1 MISPQAIIAKGARL
15 GENVSVGPFS
25 IIGDDVVIGDGTQV
39 APNVTI
45 KGHTTIGRNNRI
57 YQYSSIGEDPQSLTY
72 KGEPTELHIGDD
84 NTIREYCSLNTGTVE
99 GGGITRIGNMNF
111 LMAYVHI
118 AHDCILGDNIIF
130 ANGASL
136 AGHVTIGDYAILGG
150 FTLIHQF
157 CKVGAHVMTGI
168 NTVSFK
174 DIPPFIKVAGNT
186 ASPYGLNVKGLQRRG
201 FSNEDIAALK
211 QAYRTLYRSSLTFQ
225 DAIDQIREQADG
237 NQYVDQFLAFLAN
250 SERGVAR

>member
-1 MISPQAIIAKGARL
+1 MISPQAIIEEGARI

-25 IIGDDVVIGDGTQV
+25 IIGENVVIGDGTTIGSH
-39 APNVTI
+39 ATI
-45 KGHTTIGRNNRI
+45 KGRTTIGRNNRI
-57 YQYSSIGEDPQSLTY
+57 YQFSSLGEAPQSLSY

-84 NTIREYCSLNTGTVE
+84 NTIREYCSLNTGTAD
-99 GGGITRIGNMNF
+99 GGGITRIGNQNF

-118 AHDCILGDNIIF
+118 AHDCILGDQIIF
-130 ANGASL
+130 ANGSSL
-136 AGHVTIGDYAILGG
+136 AGHVTIGDYSILVG
-150 FTLIHQF
+150 FTLIHKF

-186 ASPYGLNVKGLQRRG
+186 ASPFGLNVKGLQRRG
-201 FSNEDIAALK
+201 FESEDISALK
-211 QAYRTLYRSSLTFQ
+211 QAYRTLYRSSLSFQ
-225 DAIDQIREQADG
+225 DAMDRISEQADG
-237 NQYVDQFLAFLAN
+237 NRYVEEFLAFLAN

>member
-1 MISPQAIIAKGARL
+1 VISPQAIIEEGARI

-25 IIGDDVVIGDGTQV
+25 IIGENVVIGDGTTIGSH
-39 APNVTI
+39 ATI
-45 KGHTTIGRNNRI
+45 KGRTTIGRNNRI
-57 YQYSSIGEDPQSLTY
+57 YQFSSLGEAPQSLSY

-84 NTIREYCSLNTGTVE
+84 NTIREYCSLNTGTAD
-99 GGGITRIGNMNF
+99 GGGITRIGNQNF

-118 AHDCILGDNIIF
+118 AHDCILGDHIIF

-186 ASPYGLNVKGLQRRG
+186 ASPFGLNVKGLQRRG
-201 FSNEDIAALK
+201 FESEDISALK
-211 QAYRTLYRSSLTFQ
+211 QAYRTLYRSSLSFQ
-225 DAIDQIREQADG
+225 DAMDRISEQAGG
-237 NQYVDQFLAFLAN
+237 NRYVEEFLAFLAN

>member
-1 MISPQAIIAKGARL
+1 MISPQAIIEEGARI

-25 IIGDDVVIGDGTQV
+25 IIGENVVIGDGTTIGSH
-39 APNVTI
+39 ATI
-45 KGHTTIGRNNRI
+45 KGRTTIGRNNRI
-57 YQYSSIGEDPQSLTY
+57 YQFSSLGEAPQSLSY

-84 NTIREYCSLNTGTVE
+84 NTIREYCSLNMGTAD
-99 GGGITRIGNMNF
+99 GGGITRIGNQNF

-118 AHDCILGDNIIF
+118 AHDCILGDHIIF

-186 ASPYGLNVKGLQRRG
+186 ASPFGLNVKGLQRRG
-201 FSNEDIAALK
+201 FESEDISALK
-211 QAYRTLYRSSLTFQ
+211 QAYRTLYRSSLSFQ
-225 DAIDQIREQADG
+225 DAMDRISEQAGG
-237 NQYVDQFLAFLAN
+237 NRYVEEFLAFLAN

>member
-1 MISPQAIIAKGARL
+1 MISPQAIIEEGARI

-25 IIGDDVVIGDGTQV
+25 IIGENVVIGDGTTIGSH
-39 APNVTI
+39 ATI
-45 KGHTTIGRNNRI
+45 KGRTTIGRNNRI
-57 YQYSSIGEDPQSLTY
+57 YQFSSLGEAPQSLSY

-84 NTIREYCSLNTGTVE
+84 NTIREYCSLNTGTAN
-99 GGGITRIGNMNF
+99 GGGITRIGNQNF

-118 AHDCILGDNIIF
+118 AHDCILGDHIIF

-186 ASPYGLNVKGLQRRG
+186 ASPFGLNVKGLQRRG
-201 FSNEDIAALK
+201 FESEDISALK
-211 QAYRTLYRSSLTFQ
+211 QAYRTLYRSSLSFQ
-225 DAIDQIREQADG
+225 DAMDRISEQAGG
-237 NQYVDQFLAFLAN
+237 NRYVEEFLAFLAN

>member
-1 MISPQAIIAKGARL
+1 VISPQAIIEEGARI

-25 IIGDDVVIGDGTQV
+25 IIGENVVIGDGTTIGSH
-39 APNVTI
+39 ATI
-45 KGHTTIGRNNRI
+45 KGRTTIGRNNRI
-57 YQYSSIGEDPQSLTY
+57 YQFSSLGEAPQSLGY

-99 GGGITRIGNMNF
+99 GGGITRIGNQNF

-118 AHDCILGDNIIF
+118 AHDCILGDHIIF

-186 ASPYGLNVKGLQRRG
+186 ASPFGLNVKGLQRRG
-201 FSNEDIAALK
+201 FESEDISALK
-211 QAYRTLYRSSLTFQ
+211 QAYRTLYRSSLSFQ
-225 DAIDQIREQADG
+225 DAMDRISEQAGG
-237 NQYVDQFLAFLAN
+237 NRYVEEFLAFLAN

>member
-1 MISPQAIIAKGARL
+1 MISPQAIIEEGARI

-25 IIGDDVVIGDGTQV
+25 IIGENVVIGDGTTIGSH
-39 APNVTI
+39 ATI
-45 KGHTTIGRNNRI
+45 KGRTTIGRNNRI
-57 YQYSSIGEDPQSLTY
+57 YQFSSLGEAPQSLSY

-84 NTIREYCSLNTGTVE
+84 NTIREYCSLNTGTAD
-99 GGGITRIGNMNF
+99 GGGITRIGNQNF

-118 AHDCILGDNIIF
+118 AHDCILGDHIIF

-186 ASPYGLNVKGLQRRG
+186 ASPFGLNVKGLQRRG
-201 FSNEDIAALK
+201 FESEDISALK
-211 QAYRTLYRSSLTFQ
+211 QAYRTLYRSSLSFQ
-225 DAIDQIREQADG
+225 DAMDRISEQAGG
-237 NQYVDQFLAFLAN
+237 NRYVEEFLAFLAN

>member
-1 MISPQAIIAKGARL
+1 MISPQAIIEPGAQV
-15 GENVSVGPFS
+15 GENVTVGPFS
-25 IIGDDVVIGDGTQV
+25 IIGENVVIGDDTNIG
-39 APNVTI
+39 PHVTI
-45 KGHTTIGRNNRI
+45 SGHTKIGKNNRI
-57 YQYSSIGEDPQSLTY
+57 FQFSSIGEAPQSISY
-72 KGEPTELHIGDD
+72 KGEPTELRIGDN

-99 GGGITRIGNMNF
+99 GGGVTRIGNDNF

-118 AHDCILGDNIIF
+118 AHDCILGDHIIF

-136 AGHVTIGDYAILGG
+136 AGHVTIGDYAIMGG

-157 CKVGAHVMTGI
+157 CNVGAHVMTGI
-168 NTVSFK
+168 ATVSFK

-201 FSNEDIAALK
+201 FNADEIAALK
-211 QAYRTLYRSSLTFQ
+211 QAYRTLYRSSLSFQ
-225 DAIDQIREQADG
+225 DAIQQITEQAAG
-237 NQYVDQFLAFLAN
+237 NSSVQQFLEFLTN

>member
-1 MISPQAIIAKGARL
+1 MISPQAIIEEGARI

-25 IIGDDVVIGDGTQV
+25 IIGENVVIGDGTTIGSH
-39 APNVTI
+39 ATI
-45 KGHTTIGRNNRI
+45 KGRTTIGRNNRI
-57 YQYSSIGEDPQSLTY
+57 YQFSSLGEAPQSLGY

-84 NTIREYCSLNTGTVE
+84 NTIREYCSLNTGTAN
-99 GGGITRIGNMNF
+99 GGGITRIGNQNF

-118 AHDCILGDNIIF
+118 AHDCILGDHIIF

-186 ASPYGLNVKGLQRRG
+186 ASPFGLNVKGLQRRG
-201 FSNEDIAALK
+201 FESEDISALK
-211 QAYRTLYRSSLTFQ
+211 QAYRTLYRSSLSFQ
-225 DAIDQIREQADG
+225 DAMDRISEQAGG
-237 NQYVDQFLAFLAN
+237 NRHVEEFLAFLAN